1 MATTN
6 RIRMGIAG
14 LVLSAGAFV
23 GLLTREGYTDGVIIP
38 TKGDAPTLGFGTTGG
53 VKMGDRTTPVKAA
66 QRALLDVR
74 TYEGA
79 VKDCVRAP
87 LSQAEYDVY
96 VDLAYNIGP
105 TNFCYSVDKA
115 GRITGPSTLTR
126 RLAAGDYRAACDAIL
141 MYRFAAGY
149 DCSTLVDGRPNKRCY
164 GVWADRQRS
173 HAQCVAAQ

>member
-6 RIRMGIAG
+6 KARLAIAS

-23 GLLTREGYTDGVIIP
+23 GIATREGYTDNTIIP
-38 TKGDAPTLGFGTTGG
+38 TKGDKPTNGFGTTEG
-53 VKMGDRTTPVKAA
+53 VKMGDRTTPVKAL
-66 QRALLDVR
+66 QRAMADVQK
-74 TYEGA
+74 YEGA
-79 VKDCVRAP
+79 IKQCVRAP

-105 TNFCYSVDKA
+105 TNFCYSVDKT
-115 GRITGPSTLTR
+115 GRITGPSTLSR

-141 MYRFAAGY
+141 LYRFAAGY
-149 DCSTLVDGRPNKRCY
+149 DCSTPGNRRCA
-164 GVWADRQRS
+164 GVWTDRQRS